1 MYGKRRLYIDKE
13 FYYVQH
19 QEMYDARGNLM
30 RILDDSRDFDPKT
43 GLAMWRNYVVWN
55 VISHRTNI
63 MDFTSDWDVL
73 NEDMDGIFD
82 IDVLRDYR

>member
-1 MYGKRRLYIDKE
+1 
-13 FYYVQH
+13 
-19 QEMYDARGNLM
+19 
-30 RILDDSRDFDPKT
+30 
-43 GLAMWRNYVVWN
+43 MWRNYVVWN